1 MRCVDLMRRPVE
13 FAIPGQSV
21 TAAARKM
28 RDANIGF
35 LPVCDADGKVV
46 GALTDRDIAIR
57 ACASDRA
64 GTATVGEVMTPEV
77 ISCHPTDEL
86 GRVEELM
93 AKYHKARILVTDGDG
108 KLAGVIS
115 LADVASADESGAA
128 GTLRA
133 VAGRELLDGQG
144 RKPDGRSE
152 VRRALDEVK
161 RLRDEIRVRI
171 HLAGMDAKKAWRK
184 LEPQIDKLDR
194 QLDAAGARVSAE
206 LEGAIEQARKSI
218 TALRERL

>member
-1 MRCVDLMRRPVE
+1 
-13 FAIPGQSV
+13 
-21 TAAARKM
+21 
-28 RDANIGF
+28 
-35 LPVCDADGKVV
+35 
-46 GALTDRDIAIR
+46 
-57 ACASDRA
+57 
-64 GTATVGEVMTPEV
+64 V
-77 ISCHPTDEL
+77 IL
-86 GRVEELM
+86 G
-93 AKYHKARILVTDGDG
+93 HQ
-108 KLAGVIS
+108 
-115 LADVASADESGAA
+115 
-128 GTLRA
+128 
-133 VAGRELLDGQG
+133 LLDGQG